1 MRDLN
6 SVILELLAVIP
17 IDEID
22 LRQALE
28 AWLDIHNLTDNPESW
43 NEVGDI
49 LYNYVFSDF
58 YPEIGWQAEVEKIW
72 TGDEDS
78 DLLDFSN
85 F

>member
-28 AWLDIHNLTDNPESW
+28 VWLDVHNLTDNPESW

-58 YPEIGWQAEVEKIW
+58 YPEIGWQAKVEKIW